1 MLQKS
6 TIMQQTLATLDSY
19 IQNLRPELYIDLQ
32 SSLSAE
38 EFRDLEQ
45 QYDMEIPQNLKA
57 LYRWKNGQRTTSY
70 EVFVNNSTFI
80 PLGEALDTAQEL
92 TNMIGMDFE
101 IENWWNEYFFSLDNT
116 GEYPKRFKVG

>member
-1 MLQKS
+1 
-6 TIMQQTLATLDSY
+6 MQQTLATLDSY

-80 PLGEALDTAQEL
+80 PLGEALDTAQ
-92 TNMIGMDFE
+92 
-101 IENWWNEYFFSLDNT
+101 
-116 GEYPKRFKVG
+116 